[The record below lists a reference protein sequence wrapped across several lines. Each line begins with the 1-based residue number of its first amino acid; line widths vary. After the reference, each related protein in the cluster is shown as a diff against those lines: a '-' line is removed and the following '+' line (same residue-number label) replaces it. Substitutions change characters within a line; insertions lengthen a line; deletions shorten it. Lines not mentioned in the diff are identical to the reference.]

1 MIARSLARLLLVSI
15 GKKFAMTEM
24 MTVLAM
30 LLQKF
35 EFELVRPD
43 YTWKFRPLGI
53 TLRPLDGMPLR
64 LKPRAHAD

>member
-1 MIARSLARLLLVSI
+1 
-15 GKKFAMTEM
+15 MTEM